1 MAVRFYG
8 PPLRLAEASSRERE
22 ASRRVQ
28 SVASAR
34 IPPRGYL
41 ASISLPLP
49 AVAWCENASP
59 GRTGAA
65 ASAAAARAVGGGCGG
80 GEVRGGGGQ
89 RVFFF
94 PFPCRAGVCKPKP
107 KSVSVGR
114 AHFFCC
120 CPGALRAA
128 WCLRGKSGGSG
139 AGHPGCWRVYC
150 GQAGAR
156 RERPGGQWNA
166 GAG

>member
-1 MAVRFYG
+1 MARIPWARGHGEPLAVRFYG
-8 PPLRLAEASSRERE
+8 PPLRLAEASSRQRE

-94 PFPCRAGVCKPKP
+94 LFPPERGFVNRSQRVSPWAG
-107 KSVSVGR
+107 R
-114 AHFFCC
+114 TFFVVV
-120 CPGALRAA
+120 PVRSGPLGA
-128 WCLRGKSGGSG
+128 
-139 AGHPGCWRVYC
+139 
-150 GQAGAR
+150 
-156 RERPGGQWNA
+156 
-166 GAG
+166 